1 MRGKVLLASRG
12 QWWSSHILQCTG
24 APRKDGPTGWLVPS
38 PQPELITK
46 WLGTPPG
53 HAQTRLGPLGSAAST
68 LSASVFLLLPF
79 PVGPSL
85 CCLAR
90 AEGPLGRAR
99 GPEISRTPSS
109 AVPHGGPRCKCPPL
123 PRRDKP
129 IPSLRGP
136 DQVPLPPSTSLR
148 KPAGSVMGRPA
159 SSGAL
164 GRSWGAPRS
173 PLSLRFRLC
182 PV

>member
-1 MRGKVLLASRG
+1 MLLASRG
-12 QWWSSHILQCTG
+12 QWWSSHILQCMG
-24 APRKDGPTGWLVPS
+24 APHKDGPTGWPVPS

-46 WLGTPPG
+46 RLGRPPG

-68 LSASVFLLLPF
+68 LSAPVFLLLPF

-109 AVPHGGPRCKCPPL
+109 AVPHGGPRCKCPP
-123 PRRDKP
+123 PPCRDKP

-136 DQVPLPPSTSLR
+136 DQVLLPPSTSLG
-148 KPAGSVMGRPA
+148 KPAGSVTGRPA

-164 GRSWGAPRS
+164 GGS
-173 PLSLRFRLC
+173 
-182 PV
+182 